1 MSAMPD
7 LRFDASL
14 ISNRVAYTPS
24 SNQQI
29 LLNHLAAPPTRM
41 ALALNSARAPHR
53 YGAPSGLRAL
63 LWCVVGLN
71 ADNWSKLERFPL

>member
-1 MSAMPD
+1 MPD

-53 YGAPSGLRAL
+53 YALTQQVGIYGLGRESDL
-63 LWCVVGLN
+63 FTDVL
-71 ADNWSKLERFPL
+71 